1 MKKLFFTR
9 LFSIALLTA
18 GLNARAA
25 NELAIQANILQEDD
39 RAYTIVVDGR
49 TESVPADGVVSF
61 DLDEGE
67 YVVQLMADGG
77 EVHRFTFSQGRDQLT
92 DIILK
97 VDDGTTTQSIR
108 SLPAAEVASSSID
121 IGSLIRGISKEAGAQ
136 SANPNI
142 EEVTVVAKVSISSL
156 EETERYSSNVIDTMG
171 EEEMERAGDTNV
183 ALSMSRI
190 VGVTIQEG
198 KYANVRGLDG
208 RYVSSTLN
216 GLLMP
221 STDPMRRDV
230 QLDLFPANII
240 GAIEIQK
247 SYSADLLG
255 STTGGSVKIK
265 TKGLPQEKTT
275 EISLGMG
282 YNFDVTGDDVLSYRS
297 SDGDWTGYDSGLRD
311 IPSNV
316 VNATDGGRSLTVCD
330 PSVDPVRC
338 TAPLD
343 AAAYGVQFQD
353 DYNLSQKTAIPDMT
367 ASISHGNIVEHT
379 HGEIGYY
386 GTVGYKY
393 STKDR
398 LDAELNDNAATVGE
412 YARSTQNT
420 NINAY
425 FIGGYQFDGGDEI
438 LSKTIYLHNTDDIA
452 RREVGIDSED
462 NGVERVVLE
471 WVEREFIAQHFS
483 GEHAIA
489 VGDEDH
495 ILDWNLGYS
504 VTDRYEP
511 DRRTYSYLN
520 GVLATSAFERRWSE
534 LEEDSTDLSVD
545 YKIPFSFNADIF
557 AEFKIGGLYTDRSR
571 EVELIRFGLQRGDNS
586 DEISFDDTENLEEV
600 LSYFNYVLDRVRLG
614 TNTTDTDS
622 YDADENVSAAYASAM
637 FEFGE
642 DLTVVGGVRQE
653 EFTQNLSYPNEDA
666 ASNSLESDE
675 TLPSLAITYRFD
687 SQLQLR
693 AGYSNT
699 VSYPGIIER
708 SESLSYDPDTDDPI
722 FGNPDLE
729 VSTIDNI
736 DLRLEHYLT
745 DLETISLAVFYKDID
760 QPIERAVPDASGS
773 AADGI
778 TYRNA
783 ESAKLQGVELD
794 FTKYII
800 DTGNTLAFVS
810 GNVSYIDSEVELD
823 EDSIRLEGD
832 DSIGRDLQGQSPW
845 LANLQLGLDDY
856 QDQQKFTLLIN
867 FYDDRIYRVTR
878 GGNNGP
884 EYEKGRVSVDFSY
897 EKTFERLDDSVV
909 LKLKLKNILD
919 DDFEKERNGQI
930 IETYSEGTSL
940 SLGLKYEF

>member
-9 LFSIALLTA
+9 LASIAAMTT
-18 GLNARAA
+18 GLVAYAD
-25 NELAIQANILQEDD
+25 NELAIQTNLTQQDSRSYSISVA
-39 RAYTIVVDGR
+39 GK
-49 TESVPADGVVSF
+49 TEPVPSSGIITF
-61 DLDEGE
+61 DLVAGE
-67 YVVQLMADGG
+67 YEVQLMADGV
-77 EVHRFTFSQGRDQLT
+77 EIHRFSLTGSKDQLT
-92 DIILK
+92 DVVIAVEGDSAIETIRTLA
-97 VDDGTTTQSIR
+97 VSDAASSRINTGDLQRGATQQ
-108 SLPAAEVASSSID
+108 AVASN
-121 IGSLIRGISKEAGAQ
+121 A
-136 SANPNI
+136 NI
-142 EEVTVVAKVSISSL
+142 EEVTVVAKVSASSL
-156 EETERYSSNVIDTMG
+156 QETERYSSNVIDTMG
-171 EEEMERAGDTNV
+171 EEEMERSGDTNV
-183 ALSMSRI
+183 ALAMSRI

-255 STTGGSVKIK
+255 STTGGSVKMK
-265 TKGLPQEKTT
+265 TKGLPEEKTT

-282 YNFDVTGDDVLSYRS
+282 YNFDVTGDDILSYRG

-311 IPSNV
+311 IPNNV
-316 VNATDGGRSLTVCD
+316 VNATDGGRSLTICD

-338 TAPLD
+338 TDPLT
-343 AAAYGVQFQD
+343 AASYGVQFQD
-353 DYNLSQKTAIPDMT
+353 DYNLSQKTAIPDV
-367 ASISHGNIVEHT
+367 AAAISHGNIVEHDY
-379 HGEIGYY
+379 GEIGYY

-393 STKDR
+393 TTKDR
-398 LDAELNDNAATVGE
+398 LDAELNDTAATVGE

-420 NINAY
+420 NVNAY
-425 FIGGYQFDGGDEI
+425 FIAGYQFDGGDEV

-452 RREVGIDSED
+452 RREIGVDNED
-462 NGVERVVLE
+462 NGIERVVLE

-483 GEHAIA
+483 GNHAIA
-489 VGDEDH
+489 MGDEDH
-495 ILDWNLGYS
+495 ILDWNVGYS

-545 YKIPFSFNADIF
+545 YKIPVSFNTDIF
-557 AEFKIGGLYTDRSR
+557 AEFKVGALYSDRSR

-586 DEISFDDTENLEEV
+586 DEISFADTENLEEV
-600 LSYFNYVLDRVRLG
+600 LSYYNYILDRVRLG

-622 YDADENVSAAYASAM
+622 YDADEEVSAAYVSAM
-637 FEFGE
+637 LEFGE
-642 DLTVVGGVRQE
+642 DLTVLAGVRQE
-653 EFTQNLSYPNEDA
+653 EFTQDLTYPNEDT

-675 TLPSLAITYRFD
+675 TLPSLAVTYRFD

-736 DLRLEHYLT
+736 DLRLEYYLT

-760 QPIERAVPDASGS
+760 SPIERAVPDASGS

-783 ESAKLQGVELD
+783 ESAELEGIELD
-794 FTKYII
+794 FTKYLI
-800 DTGNTLAFVS
+800 DTGDALAFVS

-823 EDSIRLEGD
+823 DDSIRLEGE

-845 LANLQLGLDDY
+845 LANLQLGYDDY
-856 QDQQKFTLLIN
+856 QDQQKFTLLVN

-884 EYEKGRVSVDFSY
+884 EYEKGRISVDFTY
-897 EKTFERLDDSVV
+897 EKTFERLEDSVV
-909 LKLKLKNILD
+909 LKVKLKNILD
-919 DDFEKERNGQI
+919 EPFEKERNDQI
-930 IETYSEGTSL
+930 IESYKEGTSL
-940 SLGLKYEF
+940 SLGLSYEF